1 LELQKTVLDLLCNL
15 KNKNKLIM
23 KKRILVL
30 AAIFGASASFAQ
42 VTSLKNKKGFEILP
56 EAGDYAI
63 QFDATPMLDFAVNAV
78 KMGANGTQTAGNTA
92 TWVTGFTNTFVGK
105 YFKDAS
111 TAYRVKVGINATSN
125 SNDVVLGT
133 YGTNNEEYIRTDK
146 TKVTNIILGGGIEK
160 RRGHNRLQGFYG
172 GELLIM
178 IGSPTATTSSEYS
191 LDFQQAITEGVETAG
206 TTRSLGVTKSSAFG
220 VMARGFVGVEYF
232 VLPKISLGAEFGW
245 GLGFNSSSA
254 EVTTELDNA
263 GTTEEIVSTASNT
276 GGLNIG
282 NTVSGNVVATFHF

>member
-1 LELQKTVLDLLCNL
+1 MLCNL

-63 QFDATPMLDFAVNAV
+63 QFDATPMLNFAVEAV
-78 KMGANGTQTAGNTA
+78 KMGATNGNQAAGTA
-92 TWVTGFTNTFVGK
+92 TWVTGFNNTIVGK
-105 YFKDAS
+105 YFVDAS
-111 TAYRVKVGINATSN
+111 TAYRVKVGINTNSTST
-125 SNDVVLGT
+125 DVTTVST
-133 YGTNNEEYIRTDK
+133 TAPEKSVVTT
-146 TKVTNIILGGGIEK
+146 TKSKQNLISIGGGIEK

-172 GELLIM
+172 GEAMIT
-178 IGSPTATTSSEYS
+178 IGSLTPLVSTEYDQDLATIAQDADLNTLVPLSTNK
-191 LDFQQAITEGVETAG
+191 QKG
-206 TTRSLGVTKSSAFG
+206 SAFG
-220 VMARGFVGVEYF
+220 FELRGFAGVEYF

-245 GLGFNSSSA
+245 GLAFNTSKSSNENESWNGT
-254 EVTTELDNA
+254 EV
-263 GTTEEIVSTASNT
+263 VSTTTDGPKQSTFGFA
-276 GGLNIG
+276 